1 MHSLSHRQI
10 GDGGVVAAVI
20 YHPARLIG
28 TATGAA
34 IVALAL
40 LLAAL
45 LMAFGSPWATSAA
58 KFLAFGSAFLL
69 LALAAI
75 FAYWTYACSAM
86 SYALDERGLSIRW
99 GFIRQFIP
107 LNRIER
113 IVPGREAD
121 FSEIQGINWW
131 AYHVGRGSAPGI
143 GEVLFYSCHQSPW
156 ELIYI
161 VTSSGSYAI
170 SPENSVRFTKELQRL
185 QSSEAAAAEEAPEQ
199 RAEHPLV
206 AIHPFWLDRYGQA
219 LALIA
224 VLANVA
230 LFGFVFAVYPGL
242 ADELNLAFPPLGQA
256 ELRPKREVLQ
266 IPATAL
272 ALLAVSLA
280 AGLAV
285 HKWERAASYLLLAGA
300 TLLQGLFWVAAAIAV
315 T

>member
-1 MHSLSHRQI
+1 MYR
-10 GDGGVVAAVI
+10 
-20 YHPARLIG
+20 PTRLIG
-28 TATGAA
+28 TATGVA
-34 IVALAL
+34 IVTLAL

-45 LMAFGSPWATSAA
+45 LMAFASPWAISAA
-58 KFLAFGSAFLL
+58 KFLAFGAAFLL

-75 FAYWTYACSAM
+75 FAYWTYACFTM
-86 SYALDERGLSIRW
+86 SYALDEKGLSIRW
-99 GFIRQFIP
+99 GLIRQFIP
-107 LNRIER
+107 LSKIER
-113 IVPGREAD
+113 CVPGREAR
-121 FSEIQGINWW
+121 FLEIRGINWW
-131 AYHVGRGSAPGI
+131 AYHVGRATVPTI
-143 GEVLFYSCHQSPW
+143 GDVLFYSCHHSPW

-161 VTSSGSYAI
+161 VTSSRSYAI
-170 SPENSVRFTKELQRL
+170 SPENSIRFGMELQRL
-185 QSSEAAAAEEAPEQ
+185 QRSEAGAGEEAPRQ

-206 AIHPFWLDRYGQA
+206 AIYPFWLDRYGQA

-256 ELRPKREVLQ
+256 DLRPKREVLQ

-300 TLLQGLFWVAAAIAV
+300 ILLQGLFLVAAAIAV

>member
-1 MHSLSHRQI
+1 
-10 GDGGVVAAVI
+10 VI
-20 YHPARLIG
+20 YRPARLTG

-45 LMAFGSPWATSAA
+45 LMAFASPWAISAA

-75 FAYWTYACSAM
+75 FAYWTYACFAM
-86 SYALDERGLSIRW
+86 SYALDETGLSIRW
-99 GFIRQFIP
+99 GLIRQFIP

-113 IVPGREAD
+113 CVPGREARLL
-121 FSEIQGINWW
+121 EIRGVNWW
-131 AYHVGRGSAPGI
+131 AYHVGRATVPTI
-143 GEVLFYSCHQSPW
+143 GEVLFYSTHGSPW

-170 SPENSVRFTKELQRL
+170 SPENSIRFGMELQRL
-185 QSSEAAAAEEAPEQ
+185 QHAETAAAAEAPRQ

-206 AIHPFWLDRYGQA
+206 AIHPFWLDRHGQA

-242 ADELNLAFPPLGQA
+242 ADELNLAFPPLGQV

-300 TLLQGLFWVAAAIAV
+300 ILLQVLFWVAAAIAV

>member
-1 MHSLSHRQI
+1 
-10 GDGGVVAAVI
+10 VI
-20 YHPARLIG
+20 YRPAHLIG
-28 TATGAA
+28 TATG
-34 IVALAL
+34 VALVSLAL

-45 LMAFGSPWATSAA
+45 LMAFASPWAISAA

-69 LALAAI
+69 LALATI
-75 FAYWTYACSAM
+75 FAYWTYACFAM
-86 SYALDERGLSIRW
+86 GYALDEKGLSIRW
-99 GFIRQFIP
+99 GLIRQFIP

-113 IVPGREAD
+113 CVPGREAR
-121 FSEIQGINWW
+121 FSEIRGVNWW
-131 AYHVGRGSAPGI
+131 AYHVGRGSVPGI

-161 VTSSGSYAI
+161 VTSSRSYAI
-170 SPENSVRFTKELQRL
+170 SPENSVRFSKELQRL
-185 QSSEAAAAEEAPEQ
+185 QSSQAAAAEEAPEQ

-206 AIHPFWLDRYGQA
+206 AVHPFWLDRYGQA
-219 LALIA
+219 LALIG

-230 LFGFVFAVYPGL
+230 LFGFIFAVYPGL
-242 ADELNLAFPPLGQA
+242 ADKLNLAFPPLGQTD
-256 ELRPKREVLQ
+256 LRPKREVLQ

-280 AGLAV
+280 AGLAL

-300 TLLQGLFWVAAAIAV
+300 ILLQGLFWVAAAIAV

>member
-1 MHSLSHRQI
+1 
-10 GDGGVVAAVI
+10 VI
-20 YHPARLIG
+20 YRPARLIG

-34 IVALAL
+34 MVTLAL

-45 LMAFGSPWATSAA
+45 LMAFASSWAISAA
-58 KFLAFGSAFLL
+58 KFLAFGGAFLL
-69 LALAAI
+69 VALAII
-75 FAYWTYACSAM
+75 FAYWTYACFAM
-86 SYALDERGLSIRW
+86 RYALDEKGLSIRW
-99 GFIRQFIP
+99 GLIRQFIP

-113 IVPGREAD
+113 CVPGREARLL
-121 FSEIQGINWW
+121 EIRGVNWW
-131 AYHVGRGSAPGI
+131 AYHVGRGSVPGI

-185 QSSEAAAAEEAPEQ
+185 QSSQAAAAEEAPGQ

-206 AIHPFWLDRYGQA
+206 ATYPFWLDRHGQA

-230 LFGFVFAVYPGL
+230 LFGFVFALYPGL
-242 ADELNLAFPPLGQA
+242 ADELNLAFPPLGQTD
-256 ELRPKREVLQ
+256 LRPKREVLQ

-280 AGLAV
+280 AGLAL

-300 TLLQGLFWVAAAIAV
+300 ILLQGLLWVAAAIAV

>member
-1 MHSLSHRQI
+1 M
-10 GDGGVVAAVI
+10 I

-45 LMAFGSPWATSAA
+45 LMAFASPWAISAA

-75 FAYWTYACSAM
+75 FAYWTYACLAM
-86 SYALDERGLSIRW
+86 SYALHETGISIRW
-99 GFIRQFIP
+99 GLIRLFIP

-113 IVPGREAD
+113 IVPGREAR

-131 AYHVGRGSAPGI
+131 AYHVGRANVTDI

-185 QSSEAAAAEEAPEQ
+185 QRSEAAAAEEAPEQ

-280 AGLAV
+280 AGLVV
-285 HKWERAASYLLLAGA
+285 HKWERVASYLLLAGA

>member
-10 GDGGVVAAVI
+10 GDDGVVAPVI
-20 YHPARLIG
+20 YRPARLTG

-45 LMAFGSPWATSAA
+45 LMAFASPWAISAA
-58 KFLAFGSAFLL
+58 KFLAFGSAFFL

-75 FAYWTYACSAM
+75 FAYWTYACFAM
-86 SYALDERGLSIRW
+86 SYALDETGLSIRW
-99 GFIRQFIP
+99 GLIRQFIP

-113 IVPGREAD
+113 CVPGREAR
-121 FSEIQGINWW
+121 FLEIRGVNWW
-131 AYHVGRGSAPGI
+131 AYHVGRATVPTI
-143 GEVLFYSCHQSPW
+143 GEVLFYSCHHSPW

-170 SPENSVRFTKELQRL
+170 SPENSIRFGMDLQRL
-185 QSSEAAAAEEAPEQ
+185 QHAETAAAAEAPRQ

-206 AIHPFWLDRYGQA
+206 AIYPFWLDRYGQA

-230 LFGFVFAVYPGL
+230 LFGFVFAVYPDL
-242 ADELNLAFPPLGQA
+242 ADQLNLAFPPLGQV

-300 TLLQGLFWVAAAIAV
+300 ILLQGLFWVAAAIAV

>member
-1 MHSLSHRQI
+1 
-10 GDGGVVAAVI
+10 VI
-20 YHPARLIG
+20 YRPARLVG

-34 IVALAL
+34 MVTLAL

-45 LMAFGSPWATSAA
+45 LMAFASPWAISAA

-75 FAYWTYACSAM
+75 FAYWTYACFAM

-99 GFIRQFIP
+99 GLIRQFIP
-107 LNRIER
+107 LSRIER
-113 IVPGREAD
+113 SVHGREARLA
-121 FSEIQGINWW
+121 EIRGVNWW
-131 AYHVGRGSAPGI
+131 SYHVGRGSVAGI
-143 GEVLFYSCHQSPW
+143 GGVLFYSCHRSPW

-161 VTSSGSYAI
+161 VTSPGSYAI
-170 SPENSVRFTKELQRL
+170 SPENSVRFTSELQRL
-185 QSSEAAAAEEAPEQ
+185 QRSSEAAAAEEGP

-206 AIHPFWLDRYGQA
+206 AIYPFWLDRYGQA

-230 LFGFVFAVYPGL
+230 LFGFIFAVYPGL
-242 ADELNLAFPPLGQA
+242 ADHLNLAFPPLGQA
-256 ELRPKREVLQ
+256 EFRPKREVLQ

-300 TLLQGLFWVAAAIAV
+300 ILLQGLFWVAAAIAV

>member
-1 MHSLSHRQI
+1 M
-10 GDGGVVAAVI
+10 I
-20 YHPARLIG
+20 YRPARLIG

-34 IVALAL
+34 MVTLAL

-45 LMAFGSPWATSAA
+45 LMAFASPWAISGA
-58 KFLAFGSAFLL
+58 KFLAFGAAFLL
-69 LALAAI
+69 LVLAAV

-86 SYALDERGLSIRW
+86 SYALDEKGLSIRW
-99 GFIRQFIP
+99 GLIRQFIP

-113 IVPGREAD
+113 CVPGREARLL
-121 FSEIQGINWW
+121 EIRGVNWW
-131 AYHVGRGSAPGI
+131 AYHVGRATVPTI
-143 GEVLFYSCHQSPW
+143 GDVLFYSCHQSPW

-161 VTSSGSYAI
+161 VTSSRSYAI
-170 SPENSVRFTKELQRL
+170 SPENSIRFTMELQRL
-185 QSSEAAAAEEAPEQ
+185 QHSQAAAAEEAAAEEVPGQ

-206 AIHPFWLDRYGQA
+206 AIYPFWLDRHGQA
-219 LALIA
+219 LAVIA

-230 LFGFVFAVYPGL
+230 LFGFIFAVYPGL
-242 ADELNLAFPPLGQA
+242 ADELNLAFPPLGQTD
-256 ELRPKREVLQ
+256 LRPKREVLQ

-285 HKWERAASYLLLAGA
+285 HKWERAASYLLLGGA
-300 TLLQGLFWVAAAIAV
+300 ILLQGLFWIAAAIAV

>member
-1 MHSLSHRQI
+1 
-10 GDGGVVAAVI
+10 VI
-20 YHPARLIG
+20 YRPARLVG

-34 IVALAL
+34 AVGLAL

-45 LMAFGSPWATSAA
+45 LMGFASSWAISAA

-69 LALAAI
+69 LALAAV
-75 FAYWTYACSAM
+75 FAYWTYACFAM
-86 SYALDERGLSIRW
+86 SYALDEKGLSIRW
-99 GFIRQFIP
+99 GLIRQFIP

-113 IVPGREAD
+113 CVPGREVRL
-121 FSEIQGINWW
+121 SEIRGINWW
-131 AYHVGRGSAPGI
+131 GYHVGRASVAGI
-143 GEVLFYSCHQSPW
+143 GDVLFYSSHQSPW

-170 SPENSVRFTKELQRL
+170 SPENSVRFTTELQRL
-185 QSSEAAAAEEAPEQ
+185 QRSEAAAAEEAPRQ

-206 AIHPFWLDRYGQA
+206 AIYPFWLDRHGQA

-230 LFGFVFAVYPGL
+230 LFGFIFAVYPGL
-242 ADELNLAFPPLGQA
+242 ADELNLAFPPLGQT

-272 ALLAVSLA
+272 ALLTVSLA
-280 AGLAV
+280 AGLAL

-300 TLLQGLFWVAAAIAV
+300 ILLQGLFWVAAAIAV

>member
-1 MHSLSHRQI
+1 
-10 GDGGVVAAVI
+10 VI
-20 YHPARLIG
+20 YRPAHLIG

-34 IVALAL
+34 MVALAL

-45 LMAFGSPWATSAA
+45 LMAFASPWAISAA

-69 LALAAI
+69 LALAVI
-75 FAYWTYACSAM
+75 FAYWTYACLVM
-86 SYALDERGLSIRW
+86 SYALDETGLSIRW
-99 GFIRQFIP
+99 GLIRQFIP

-113 IVPGREAD
+113 CVPGREAR
-121 FSEIQGINWW
+121 FSEIRGVNWW
-131 AYHVGRGSAPGI
+131 AYHVGRGSVTDI

-161 VTSSGSYAI
+161 VTSSSSYAI

-185 QSSEAAAAEEAPEQ
+185 QRSEPAAAEEAPEQ

-206 AIHPFWLDRYGQA
+206 AIHPFWLDRHGQA

-242 ADELNLAFPPLGQA
+242 ADELNLAFPPLGQT

-300 TLLQGLFWVAAAIAV
+300 TLLQGLFWIAAAIAV